1 MSIPQLQVT
10 PNGYLAPTRTEYQDG
25 LWQMLR
31 DAFGQDL
38 NRDERTPQGQLV
50 TSLTAILMD
59 KDTAFIELANNFDPR
74 YATGEFQEALGAIYF
89 LKRDEATFSVCQL
102 EFTGAEYT
110 IVPAGFTVQ
119 DENGNRWETTEA
131 GEIGANGKVLVWV
144 KALDTGSIFA
154 ATGAINQL
162 VDGLAGVDSV
172 TNLTPAAA
180 GRETESRTDFEIRR
194 RESVAANARLTV
206 DSVHGAIAGLEG
218 VIDVAAVD
226 NPSDAPIT
234 VGETAYPM
242 IRNSI
247 LVSVVGGDDYEIAGE
262 IVKKAGTGC
271 SFVGNTD
278 VLWRDVESYN
288 DQFPPQYDV
297 KFLRPD
303 ILPLWFSVRVADI
316 NAVAPEQILRIKQ
329 SILDQLAAGVN
340 RARIGG
346 RIIPMAFNAGIEKEV
361 NAIEIKASLDG
372 VNWHSSIQFGID
384 QFPACSQ
391 VQVEVVQYVA

>member
-1 MSIPQLQVT
+1 
-10 PNGYLAPTRTEYQDG
+10 
-25 LWQMLR
+25 MLR

-74 YATGEFQEALGAIYF
+74 YATGEFQEALGALYF

-102 EFTGAEYT
+102 EFTGAEYAV
-110 IVPAGFTVQ
+110 VPVGFTVQ
-119 DENGNRWETTEA
+119 DENGNRWETTES
-131 GEIGANGKVLVWV
+131 GEIGANGKVLVWAKV
-144 KALDTGSIFA
+144 LEAGSIFA
-154 ATGAINQL
+154 SAGTINQL

-180 GRETESRTDFEIRR
+180 GRETESRADFEIRR

-262 IVKKAGTGC
+262 VVKKAGTGC

-278 VLWRDVESYN
+278 ALWRDTEAYN

-303 ILPLWFSVRVADI
+303 ILPLWFSVRVVDL

-361 NAIEIKASLDG
+361 NAIEIRASLDG
-372 VNWHSSIQFGID
+372 VNWHSAIQLGID